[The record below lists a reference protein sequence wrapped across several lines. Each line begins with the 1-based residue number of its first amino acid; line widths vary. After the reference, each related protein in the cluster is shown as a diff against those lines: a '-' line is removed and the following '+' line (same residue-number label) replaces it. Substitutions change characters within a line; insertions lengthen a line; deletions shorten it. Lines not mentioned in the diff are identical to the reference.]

1 MIKRIVMLIV
11 LGLIFSSSDFIY
23 YGKIA
28 VQDNIRYLERE
39 KERKESRKKDGPS
52 ASGNVKYP
60 EYKKGVKEAIQDVM
74 KRPVNKKVE
83 FEGLTLLI
91 PENTRLNLKYGN
103 VVDEKTGYGIPILFE
118 RDDYCTKV
126 FYSKKV
132 RNNLYILIEYNDMD
146 KDLDVIAQKIIKANG
161 FSKNCK

>member
-1 MIKRIVMLIV
+1 MMLKKGIVLIM
-11 LGLIFSSSDFIY
+11 LGLIFSSCDLIY

-28 VQDNIRYLERE
+28 VYENKYRSERVR
-39 KERKESRKKDGPS
+39 ERKEGTKKDGPGAIS
-52 ASGNVKYP
+52 RD
-60 EYKKGVKEAIQDVM
+60 EYKEDVERVIQDIS
-74 KRPVNKKVE
+74 KRLVNKRVG
-83 FEGLTLLI
+83 FEETTLLI
-91 PENTRLNLKYGN
+91 PENTRINLKHGN
-103 VVDEKTGYGIPILFE
+103 IVDEKTGYGIAILFE

-146 KDLDVIAQKIIKANG
+146 KDLDVIGQKIIKANG